1 MFRYYTTHMKGPI
14 LSLGPIV
21 GLALLFVLG
30 LPIFALQYNRRGRP
44 RTDRIERAG
53 GSILLSRWFMEYG
66 YWLMRVPART
76 LVALGVSPDMVT
88 LLGLATISLGSAAV
102 GFGHFGLG
110 GWLMLFG
117 AMLDAIDGMVAR
129 ESGRSSDAGEFFDAV
144 VDRYAEIAS
153 YIGLCYYYNDRPWAM
168 GAVLGGLLGSLM
180 VSYCRAKAEALGV
193 ADAPSGLMRR
203 HERALYLGLGI
214 ALAPVVSFFQEP
226 GDDHP
231 VYYLTVIAC
240 AMVGLLAN
248 ISALRMASYVKTRL
262 HQDAAAGKADDEPR

>member
-1 MFRYYTTHMKGPI
+1 MFGYYNAHLKPYASI
-14 LSLGPIV
+14 APIV
-21 GLALLFVLG
+21 GLVLLFVLG
-30 LPIFALQYNRRGRP
+30 LPIFAFQYNRRGRP
-44 RTDRIERAG
+44 RTERIQSAG
-53 GSILLSRWFMEYG
+53 GSILLNQWLMEYG
-66 YWLMRVPART
+66 YWLLNVPART
-76 LVALGVSPDMVT
+76 LAAFGVSPDVVT
-88 LLGLATISLGSAAV
+88 LVGLVIISLGSAAV

-129 ESGRSSDAGEFFDAV
+129 EMGRSSDAGEFLDAV

-168 GAVLGGLLGSLM
+168 GAVLCGLLGSLM

-193 ADAPSGLMRR
+193 QDAPSGLMRR

-214 ALAPVVSFFQEP
+214 ALAPVIAVFQES
-226 GDDHP
+226 GDEHP

-248 ISALRMASYVKTRL
+248 VSALRMASYVKAKL
-262 HQDAAAGKADDEPR
+262 AEKK

>member
-110 GWLMLFG
+110 GWLMLLG

-129 ESGRSSDAGEFFDAV
+129 ESGRSSDAGEFLDAI

-153 YIGLCYYYNDRPWAM
+153 YIGLCYYYNDRPFAM
-168 GAVLGGLLGSLM
+168 AAVLGALLGSLM
-180 VSYCRAKAEALGV
+180 LSYGRAKAESLGV
-193 ADAPSGLMRR
+193 HDAPSGLMRR

-214 ALAPVVSFFQEP
+214 ALAPVVSYFLEP
-226 GDDHP
+226 GAEHP
-231 VYYLTVIAC
+231 AYHLAIVAC
-240 AMVGLLAN
+240 ALVGVLAN
-248 ISALRMASYVKTRL
+248 VSA
-262 HQDAAAGKADDEPR
+262 